1 VNTFRTPMKTSRLT
15 LLAVGLLVS
24 LFSLPSAGSAQ
35 TPVFPKALAGKYT
48 GLLTHPAVT
57 LGETLDGAFGR
68 VDITVSSSGSVSGKL
83 ILIDKKSYSFTT
95 KLVTV
100 DGLSAAKEGVA
111 LAKTKAGLPLI
122 TINLGINSVGTLN
135 LNGVSTLTTRAA
147 GNFAIFPGYGYKVIT
162 YNTKSS
168 LCDWKGVYSLTFSNA
183 TPAGAN
189 VPTGSAYA
197 SGSVSTSGT
206 LKVAG
211 RLPDG
216 TSFTSSTG
224 ASPSPSYFM
233 FATPYTLAGGSFAS
247 TLTLSKRTSDG
258 SYFNGDNEPAW
269 VRWTKMADATTVSFG
284 PVSCVQTCI
293 QWKAPGKGQTV
304 RDMVGIAADK
314 MFDIDFSGALDATTY
329 AKYIPTKLGINSSG
343 SLRVAEGMVGSPS
356 PVSTS
361 AWSKFFS
368 GSVDPKTGVVK
379 ITIKVTDNLTTPPAK
394 AKYLTRSVTF
404 TGVMFQLTAEQLA
417 ANVSFVGGY
426 TYTPPLPSLTGTY
439 GSFAFNGPLF
449 LDQLYKGSLAMK
461 AAKRFTVSLEMLE
474 PATPSPTVT
483 LPSTSGPV
491 TVSLAQDLKSVTFN
505 GRKVS
510 LLSGQL
516 LIPGQIIAFS
526 DVKSSPTN
534 NLIVQIMFNFE
545 GKPIG
550 GAIQYY
556 QVTRSGYIPTLR
568 LRNYTFEEETVVLL
582 P

>member
-1 VNTFRTPMKTSRLT
+1 MKTSRLT

-404 TGVMFQLTAEQLA
+404 TGVMLQLTAEQLA

>member
-1 VNTFRTPMKTSRLT
+1 MNTFRTPMKTSRLT

-404 TGVMFQLTAEQLA
+404 TGVMLQLTAEQLA

>member
-1 VNTFRTPMKTSRLT
+1 MKTSRLT

-404 TGVMFQLTAEQLA
+404 TGVMFQLIAEQLA

>member
-1 VNTFRTPMKTSRLT
+1 MKTSRLT

-35 TPVFPKALAGKYT
+35 TPVFPNALAGKYT

-57 LGETLDGAFGR
+57 LGETLDGTFGR

-147 GNFAIFPGYGYKVIT
+147 GNFAIFPGYGYKVIS
-162 YNTKSS
+162 YNTKFS

-379 ITIKVTDNLTTPPAK
+379 ITIKVTDNLTIPPAK

-404 TGVMFQLTAEQLA
+404 SGVMFQLTAEQLA

-426 TYTPPLPSLTGTY
+426 TYTPPLPSLTGIY

-449 LDQLYKGSLAMK
+449 LDQLYQGSLAMK

-483 LPSTSGPV
+483 LPSTPGPV

-516 LIPGQIIAFS
+516 LIPGQLIAFS
-526 DVKSSPTN
+526 DVKTSPTN

>member
-1 VNTFRTPMKTSRLT
+1 
-15 LLAVGLLVS
+15 
-24 LFSLPSAGSAQ
+24 
-35 TPVFPKALAGKYT
+35 
-48 GLLTHPAVT
+48 
-57 LGETLDGAFGR
+57 
-68 VDITVSSSGSVSGKL
+68 
-83 ILIDKKSYSFTT
+83 
-95 KLVTV
+95 
-100 DGLSAAKEGVA
+100 
-111 LAKTKAGLPLI
+111 
-122 TINLGINSVGTLN
+122 
-135 LNGVSTLTTRAA
+135 
-147 GNFAIFPGYGYKVIT
+147 
-162 YNTKSS
+162 
-168 LCDWKGVYSLTFSNA
+168 
-183 TPAGAN
+183 
-189 VPTGSAYA
+189 
-197 SGSVSTSGT
+197 
-206 LKVAG
+206 
-211 RLPDG
+211 
-216 TSFTSSTG
+216 
-224 ASPSPSYFM
+224 M

-247 TLTLSKRTSDG
+247 TLALSRRTADG
-258 SYFNGDNEPAW
+258 SFFNGDNEPAW

-284 PVSCVQTCI
+284 PVSCEQTCI

-304 RDMVGIAADK
+304 RDMVGIAADQ
-314 MFDIDFSGALDATTY
+314 MFDIDFSGALDTTTY

-426 TYTPPLPSLTGTY
+426 TYTPPLPSLTGIY

-474 PATPSPTVT
+474 PGTPSPTVT
-483 LPSTSGPV
+483 LPSTSSPV

-510 LLSGQL
+510 LLSDQL
-516 LIPGQIIAFS
+516 LIPGLLIAFS

-534 NLIVQIMFNFE
+534 NLIVQIMFNSD

-550 GAIQYY
+550 GFIQYY

-568 LRNYTFEEETVVLL
+568 IRNYTFEEETVVLL

>member
-1 VNTFRTPMKTSRLT
+1 MKTSRLT

-24 LFSLPSAGSAQ
+24 LFSLPSVGSAQ
-35 TPVFPKALAGKYT
+35 TPVFPKTLAGKYT
-48 GLLTHPAVT
+48 GLLTHPAAT

-100 DGLSAAKEGVA
+100 DGLSASKEGVA

-135 LNGVSTLTTRAA
+135 LNGVSTLTTRAT

-183 TPAGAN
+183 TPAGAT

-247 TLTLSKRTSDG
+247 TLALSRRTADG
-258 SYFNGDNEPAW
+258 SFFNGDNEPAW

-284 PVSCVQTCI
+284 PVSCEQTCI

-304 RDMVGIAADK
+304 RDMVGIAADQ
-314 MFDIDFSGALDATTY
+314 MFDIDFSGALDTTTY

-426 TYTPPLPSLTGTY
+426 TYTPPLPSLTGIY

-461 AAKRFTVSLEMLE
+461 VAKRFTVSLEMLE
-474 PATPSPTVT
+474 PGTPSPTVT
-483 LPSTSGPV
+483 LPSTSSPV

-510 LLSGQL
+510 LLSDQL
-516 LIPGQIIAFS
+516 LIPGLLIAFS

-534 NLIVQIMFNFE
+534 NLIVQIMFNSD

-550 GAIQYY
+550 GFIQYY

-568 LRNYTFEEETVVLL
+568 IRNYTFEEETVVLL

>member
-1 VNTFRTPMKTSRLT
+1 MKTSRLT

>member
-1 VNTFRTPMKTSRLT
+1 
-15 LLAVGLLVS
+15 
-24 LFSLPSAGSAQ
+24 
-35 TPVFPKALAGKYT
+35 
-48 GLLTHPAVT
+48 LTHPAVT

-404 TGVMFQLTAEQLA
+404 TGVMLQLTAEQLA

>member
-1 VNTFRTPMKTSRLT
+1 MNTFRTPMKTSRLT